1 MLDAAEKE
9 TDPAKRV
16 DMYKQANE
24 AIMKFLPG
32 VPYAHTGP
40 FLVFT
45 KNVKG
50 YIPSPVTT
58 ELFATVSLT
67 G

>member
-1 MLDAAEKE
+1 
-9 TDPAKRV
+9 
-16 DMYKQANE
+16 MYKQANDV
-24 AIMKFLPG
+24 IMKFLPG

-58 ELFATVSLT
+58 ELFSTVSLQ